1 MGRGPMDMVASRV
14 ENSNVPVPLGQRG
27 YSGSGTGS
35 FPVNG
40 FPPQSPAGSSL
51 PSFVGRGSA
60 PGMSLADSAN
70 TRLQSMNNFLSSRLP
85 PAAPPSLPPTVP
97 PSLPPGMEFPTP
109 IITEPVVPIREFIES
124 VGPIDPNEGEARQE
138 VMDRWYEDYQ
148 RAMEVQEEQGS
159 QYQINNPGS
168 IPVSRGFDE
177 VSDDLDAYIPP
188 PVMSLP
194 ELIDETGINMFP
206 DGITFRP
213 PPTQSIEGKEQFS
226 MMNPEHFT
234 ALQNALVNSNTTL
247 SPALMAQMNEPGFDF
262 SSLGPGWTEFGE
274 QYYIT
279 EGTNNSPSFGPILS
293 GFASGGLV
301 KNYSNGG
308 LAQMQGISPG
318 GLGDTVVMEQAASG
332 PGGSSISEEMFSVE
346 GLSSQPTLQ
355 EIGSKLSPQQMQL
368 VVREIKMAIAGQHPQ
383 AEMVIEAARQM
394 FGDQFLE
401 EIALSMAEE
410 RLSMQGD
417 GMSDS
422 IPASL
427 GQEQVALSEG
437 EYVVPAD
444 TVADL
449 GNGSTEAGGR
459 AMDRMV
465 QEVRMQTRGTPVQRP
480 AIDPRDFMPGR
491 GV

>member
-1 MGRGPMDMVASRV
+1 MGRGPMDMVELRA
-14 ENSNVPVPLGQRG
+14 ENSNVPLPLGQRG

-35 FPVNG
+35 FPIDG
-40 FPPQSPAGSSL
+40 FSSQSPAVSSP

-70 TRLQSMNNFLSSRLP
+70 ARLQGMNNFLSSRLP
-85 PAAPPSLPPTVP
+85 PTAPPAIPPD
-97 PSLPPGMEFPTP
+97 MELPTP
-109 IITEPVVPIREFIES
+109 VMVEPNSGDIGLAEKLRRIEEFGIS
-124 VGPIDPNEGEARQE
+124 T
-138 VMDRWYEDYQ
+138 
-148 RAMEVQEEQGS
+148 S
-159 QYQINNPGS
+159 NNPAINLVGN
-168 IPVSRGFDE
+168 IPDSRGFDAPPVE
-177 VSDDLDAYIPP
+177 NDTSPVNVSDWALDFENVRRTPYDAMKDEVWKTWKHTGYMDTYGKHGLNWPDRVLGWSKDWTKATYTPSDFHYDVNNPLHALDFGRTMLDYETRTGEPMDLSQITSDYN
-188 PVMSLP
+188 SL
-194 ELIDETGINMFP
+194 T
-206 DGITFRP
+206 
-213 PPTQSIEGKEQFS
+213 
-226 MMNPEHFT
+226 
-234 ALQNALVNSNTTL
+234 
-247 SPALMAQMNEPGFDF
+247 
-262 SSLGPGWTEFGE
+262 SLGPEWDQFYNRHYKTG
-274 QYYIT
+274 Y
-279 EGTNNSPSFGPILS
+279 
-293 GFASGGLV
+293 ASGGLV

-318 GLGDTVVMEQAASG
+318 GLGDTVVAEQAASG
-332 PGGSSISEEMFSVE
+332 PGGSSISEEMFSVS
-346 GLSSQPTLQ
+346 GLSEQPTLQ
-355 EIGSKLSPQQMQL
+355 EVGSKLSPQQMQL

-401 EIALSMAEE
+401 EIALSMAGE

-449 GNGSTEAGGR
+449 GNGSTDAGGR

-465 QEVRMQTRGTPVQRP
+465 QELRMQTRGTPAQRP

>member
-1 MGRGPMDMVASRV
+1 MGRGPMEMVELRV
-14 ENSNVPVPLGQRG
+14 ENSNVPVPLGGRG

-35 FPVNG
+35 FPIDG
-40 FPPQSPAGSSL
+40 FSSPNAAGSSL
-51 PSFVGRGSA
+51 PSFAGRGSV

-70 TRLQSMNNFLSSRLP
+70 ARLQNMDNFLSSRLP
-85 PAAPPSLPPTVP
+85 PAAPPSLPPTAP

-138 VMDRWYEDYQ
+138 VLSRWFEDSQ
-148 RAMEVQEEQGS
+148 RAMELEEKQGS

-177 VSDDLDAYIPP
+177 VSDDLETYIPP
-188 PVMSLP
+188 PVMP
-194 ELIDETGINMFP
+194 ITELIDETGINLFP

-226 MMNPEHFT
+226 MMNQEHLV
-234 ALQNALVNSNTTL
+234 ALRNALANSNRTL
-247 SPALMAQMNEPGFDF
+247 SPALMAQINEPGFDF

-274 QYYIT
+274 QYYLN
-279 EGTNNSPSFGPILS
+279 EGNNNSSSFGPILS

-318 GLGDTVVMEQAASG
+318 GLGDTVVAEQAASG
-332 PGGSSISEEMFSVE
+332 PGGSSISEEMFSVS
-346 GLSSQPTLQ
+346 GLSEQPTLQ
-355 EIGSKLSPQQMQL
+355 EVGSKLSPQQMQL

-401 EIALSMAEE
+401 EIALSMAGE

-449 GNGSTEAGGR
+449 GNGSTDAGGR

-465 QEVRMQTRGTPVQRP
+465 QELRMQTRGTPAQRP